1 MTPCRCNGRAYASL
15 FGNVEFNTANRR
27 NRGQRE
33 TARFG
38 ADHVRRLVAVHIDS
52 EPGHEGIA
60 RPAQILFQVTA
71 NYFCRIKRQQNCF
84 MIAGPLGAIMDAY
97 FMIVAWAVLAMF
109 VIAHTESTR
118 DQKSGHVAR
127 TGDCSGQVAGAD
139 NGIGQ
144 GVAHRS

>member
-1 MTPCRCNGRAYASL
+1 
-15 FGNVEFNTANRR
+15 
-27 NRGQRE
+27 
-33 TARFG
+33 
-38 ADHVRRLVAVHIDS
+38 
-52 EPGHEGIA
+52 
-60 RPAQILFQVTA
+60 
-71 NYFCRIKRQQNCF
+71 

-127 TGDCSGQVAGAD
+127 TGDCSRHVAGAD

-144 GVAHRS
+144 GVAH